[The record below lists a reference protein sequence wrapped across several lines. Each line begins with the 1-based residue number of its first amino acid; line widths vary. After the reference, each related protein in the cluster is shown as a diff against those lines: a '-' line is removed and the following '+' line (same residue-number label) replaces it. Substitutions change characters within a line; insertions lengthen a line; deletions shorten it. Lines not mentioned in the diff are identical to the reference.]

1 MICFSIE
8 RSQVTRYGPRLTIKS
23 AQSPFFPGKLPD
35 EMVGPKPHSV
45 LREQFKPMPD
55 PDLEISGGGGVIQI
69 LRLGGVPGHGLL
81 VWSKNKG
88 GRPSRTIPLD
98 LPLCTINTN
107 KT

>member
-8 RSQVTRYGPRLTIKS
+8 RSLTIKF

-35 EMVGPKPHSV
+35 EMVGPWPHSV

-55 PDLEISGGGGVIQI
+55 PDLEISGGGGGGVIQI

-98 LPLCTINTN
+98 PPLCTIYTT

>member
-8 RSQVTRYGPRLTIKS
+8 RSQVTRYGPGLTIKS

-55 PDLEISGGGGVIQI
+55 PDLEISGGGGGNTDPEI
-69 LRLGGVPGHGLL
+69 RGGGARSWAPGLG
-81 VWSKNKG
+81 
-88 GRPSRTIPLD
+88 
-98 LPLCTINTN
+98 
-107 KT
+107 